1 MATRNTLQKQR
12 SIQMDD
18 ETYALLVG
26 AAEQRNISRAAI
38 IRELIHAEYGGDRAP
53 DVEPTPESR
62 HPSPAKHAAP
72 QRAGAA
78 PRKDAGAKDG
88 GPTAT
93 RPEDLLPD
101 TRADTFDVSGGRV
114 RTRRSRPKM
123 GEIEL

>member
-18 ETYALLVG
+18 ETYGLLVG

-53 DVEPTPESR
+53 DVD
-62 HPSPAKHAAP
+62 KLAP
-72 QRAGAA
+72 QQAA
-78 PRKDAGAKDG
+78 EPAE
-88 GPTAT
+88 
-93 RPEDLLPD
+93 PEIALPD
-101 TRADTFDVSGGRV
+101 TRADTFDVSGGKV
-114 RTRRSRPKM
+114 RAKRSRPKL